1 MPAAVSSN
9 ALPVN
14 YRLDEYAIQSVLG
27 QGGFGITY
35 LARDARLGAMV
46 AVKEYFPQAYAQR
59 DQTLTIRPNTH
70 GGETAD
76 VENYKW
82 GLQEFLKEAR
92 ALAQFKHA
100 NIVRVLR
107 FLEANGTAYMVM
119 EYEEGE
125 SLSEHLAHHGGFL
138 SEPVLLNIFLPILNG
153 LQAVHDAGLLHL
165 DIKPDN
171 IYLRRSGP
179 PMLIDFGAARQ
190 RQGGRRSEKVALTPG
205 YCALEQYPG
214 FGELGPWSDVY
225 SMGATLYRCIVGRE
239 PVDARERVAGMKKL
253 RVDPLIPATRFDRP
267 HYSSHIRTSTDAA
280 LVLKAEDRPR
290 SALALQNGLMGKEL
304 SESRKSVADNAYTR
318 GPGFIGVVQHQE
330 EPGKRRR
337 YIPRGPLE
345 IALVVLVFLAV
356 LVVAPV
362 RIMMS
367 SGMLSESELFDQLD
381 RAQGVVIE
389 NGKRATRYVE
399 ENLFGIRRPPEYVTT
414 PATAR
419 SAARR
424 QFVPPTPVISVP
436 VFNTGMTLAA
446 TTPLP
451 GIVVSLALASHGE
464 QVVLGYEDGRVEMRP
479 LSGGKP
485 ARSLY
490 SATGVASAVAATA
503 DGRRVAFS
511 TGEYSIHVWDMEKN
525 VFLSELPGH
534 VDAVLALAFSPDGRR
549 LASVGRDQSAL
560 LWDVESGTLLHDLSK
575 PSNEPLAIA
584 FSPDGNLLA
593 VSDSAGGI
601 RYWNLAN
608 LQDIAYVPTRDVP
621 VYALAYSPDGKHF
634 ALGGEQGLL
643 GLWQVGGSHDDRV
656 LSGGPDTV
664 HALAFSPD
672 SKWLIV
678 AGSAAE
684 MQLWNVETGQPGTPY
699 TGANH
704 QTYALALGSDGRQL
718 AAAGADGQLTV
729 WREPTSELSVS
740 ASRVSAP

>member
-1 MPAAVSSN
+1 MPAASSN
-9 ALPVN
+9 ALPEN
-14 YRLDEYAIQSVLG
+14 YRLDEYVIQSVLG

-59 DQTLTIRPNTH
+59 DRTATIRPNTH
-70 GGETAD
+70 AGDTSD
-76 VENYKW
+76 IENYKW

-138 SEPVLLNIFLPILNG
+138 GEPVLLNIFLPVLNG

-171 IYLRRSGP
+171 IYLRRNGP

-239 PVDARERVAGMKKL
+239 PVDARERVQGLKKL
-253 RVDPLIPATRFDRP
+253 HVDPLIPATRFDRP
-267 HYSSHIRTSTDAA
+267 HYSPHIRSSVDAA
-280 LVLKAEDRPR
+280 LTLKAADDRPR

-304 SESRKSVADNAYTR
+304 SETRKTVAENAYTR
-318 GPGFIGVVQHQE
+318 GPGFIGVVQNQE
-330 EPGKRRR
+330 APTPKRR

-345 IALVVLVFLAV
+345 IGLVVLVFLAV

-362 RIMMS
+362 RIMMAY
-367 SGMLSESELFDQLD
+367 GMLSESELLDQLD
-381 RAQGVVIE
+381 QLHGTVVE
-389 NGKRATRYVE
+389 HGKRATRYVE
-399 ENLFGIRRPPEYVTT
+399 ENLFGIRRPPEYVAT
-414 PATAR
+414 PASPST
-419 SAARR
+419 RR
-424 QFVPPTPVISVP
+424 KFVVPAPVKAVP
-436 VFNTGMTLAA
+436 VFHTGMTLA
-446 TTPLP
+446 TTASLP
-451 GIVVSLALASHGE
+451 GVVVSLTLIKNGE
-464 QVVLGYEDGRVEMRP
+464 QAVLGYDDGRVEIRA
-479 LSGGKP
+479 LADGHL
-485 ARSLY
+485 ARSLQPV
-490 SATGVASAVAATA
+490 TGVPAVVAATA
-503 DGRRVAFS
+503 DGRFLAFNAR
-511 TGEYSIHVWDMEKN
+511 EYAIHIWDMDKN
-525 VFLSELPGH
+525 IFLMELTGH
-534 VDAVLALAFSPDGRR
+534 VDAVTGLAFSPDGQR
-549 LASVGRDQSAL
+549 LASVGRDQNAYLWNVGDGQL
-560 LWDVESGTLLHDLSK
+560 LQDLSK
-575 PSNEPLAIA
+575 PSNEPLAVT

-601 RYWNLAN
+601 RYWNLGS
-608 LQDIAYVPTRDVP
+608 LRDIAYVPTRDLP
-621 VYALAYSPDGKHF
+621 VSALAYSPDGKYF
-634 ALGGEQGLL
+634 ALGGEQGFL
-643 GLWQVGGSHDDRV
+643 GLWRVGGHDDRE

-664 HALAFSPD
+664 HAVVFSPD

-678 AGSAAE
+678 AGSDASL
-684 MQLWNVETGQPGTPY
+684 QLWNTESGQPEQYYSG
-699 TGANH
+699 GNH
-704 QTYALALGSDGRQL
+704 QTYALALAPEGRTIVT
-718 AAAGADGQLTV
+718 AGADGKLNV
-729 WREPTSELSVS
+729 WREPVS
-740 ASRVSAP
+740 ASASPVPAP